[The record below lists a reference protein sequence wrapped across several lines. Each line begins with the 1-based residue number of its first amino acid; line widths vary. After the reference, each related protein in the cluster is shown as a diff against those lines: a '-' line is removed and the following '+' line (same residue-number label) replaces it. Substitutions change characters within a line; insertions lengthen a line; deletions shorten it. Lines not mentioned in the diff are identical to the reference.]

1 MRRGGYQLSIQTE
14 LAISNAVVSLQSHK
28 INPECYR
35 VKSFII
41 RKGFGA
47 FDKLIKEAGR

>member
-1 MRRGGYQLSIQTE
+1 MRRNSHQLSIQTE

-28 INPECYR
+28 QHPEYYR

-47 FDKLIKEAGR
+47 FDKLIKENS